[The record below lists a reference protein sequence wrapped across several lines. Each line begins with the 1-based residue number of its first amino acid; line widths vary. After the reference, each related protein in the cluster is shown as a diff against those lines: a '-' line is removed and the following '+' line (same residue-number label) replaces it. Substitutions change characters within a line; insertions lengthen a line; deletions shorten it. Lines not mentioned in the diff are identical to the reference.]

1 MAAARPTHPDWDPAG
16 ALRAVSGPLQEA
28 KDLLA
33 AVQDTVVEHQVSTA
47 LCAQVAC
54 PDCGI
59 PRRHK
64 GQPAH
69 RGARLYPD
77 FTHTTDQEHLAA

>member
-1 MAAARPTHPDWDPAG
+1 MTTTHTVVREVFTLTRETLAPDTVG
-16 ALRAVSGPLQEA
+16 LQLREA

-33 AVQDTVVEHQVSTA
+33 AVQDTVVEHQVNTA
-47 LCAQVAC
+47 LSAQVAC

-64 GQPAH
+64 
-69 RGARLYPD
+69 
-77 FTHTTDQEHLAA
+77 AAAWVLD